1 MGEKLVLLDTSI
13 LIEFFRKTE
22 KINSRLYQLFDVFD
36 AFGIS
41 VITEYEIFIGATS
54 ITQKNYWKDFLERVT
69 IISLDSETIQTAI
82 IIN

>member
-54 ITQKNYWKDFLERVT
+54 ITQKNYWKGLRLFRL
-69 IISLDSETIQTAI
+69 IPKPFKLLLL
-82 IIN
+82 